1 MDIKI
6 EKERIRDTEKKR
18 TKKGTAKK
26 TKTERKNVKNEKAHA
41 EWMSR
46 WHRDLPASYTVE
58 TAGVMAVV
66 LFTIMILMGQ
76 ALRLSGETRGMFQLH
91 EQVER
96 VRHEIEHKEDRMIS
110 IQSSGNG
117 WELEITAPVFR
128 PENFLRLWSLAQDVQ
143 LGK

>member
-1 MDIKI
+1 MKNEYQNRKRKDQRYE
-6 EKERIRDTEKKR
+6 EKEGCESKNGEKKR
-18 TKKGTAKK
+18 
-26 TKTERKNVKNEKAHA
+26 RKRENICRGH
-41 EWMSR
+41 
-46 WHRDLPASYTVE
+46 HDLPASYTVE

-96 VRHEIEHKEDRMIS
+96 VRHEPEHKEDRTIS
-110 IQSSGNG
+110 IQSGGNG
-117 WELEITAPVFR
+117 WNLEITAPVFR

-143 LGK
+143 SGK

>member
-1 MDIKI
+1 MNIRI
-6 EKERIRDTEKKR
+6 EKEKIRDTKK
-18 TKKGTAKK
+18 KKVAKA
-26 TKTERKNVKNEKAHA
+26 KTERRNEEKGKTYA
-41 EWMSR
+41 ERMSR
-46 WHRDLPASYTVE
+46 WHHDLPASYTVE

-96 VRHEIEHKEDRMIS
+96 VRHEPEHKEDRTIS
-110 IQSSGNG
+110 IQSGGNG
-117 WELEITAPVFR
+117 WNLEITAPVFR

-143 LGK
+143 LSKGFCL

>member
-1 MDIKI
+1 
-6 EKERIRDTEKKR
+6 
-18 TKKGTAKK
+18 
-26 TKTERKNVKNEKAHA
+26 
-41 EWMSR
+41 MSR
-46 WHRDLPASYTVE
+46 WHHDLPASYTVE

-96 VRHEIEHKEDRMIS
+96 VRHEPEHKEDRTIS

-143 LGK
+143 SGK